1 MLQKESN
8 AEEDNFLIF
17 LAGELI
23 GDIFSI
29 VLNILKVTKFI
40 DKYSS
45 PFSSIKSYLWYW
57 KNSTMAGMQK
67 PVSKESVA
75 IMGECLR
82 IFVLLQTLSKVGECQ
97 RGFMSLLLE
106 AVIVIF
112 SIREVDSSEV
122 LLIYV
127 IIFKNFF

>member
-1 MLQKESN
+1 
-8 AEEDNFLIF
+8 
-17 LAGELI
+17 
-23 GDIFSI
+23 
-29 VLNILKVTKFI
+29 
-40 DKYSS
+40 
-45 PFSSIKSYLWYW
+45 
-57 KNSTMAGMQK
+57 MAGMQK

-127 IIFKNFF
+127 IIFKKKKLYFAAYSNYEYIHIRELMMLETSQSSLYLNLFRYRPPQFTLRMFCFPCLLHKDSNFRFF

>member
-1 MLQKESN
+1 
-8 AEEDNFLIF
+8 
-17 LAGELI
+17 
-23 GDIFSI
+23 
-29 VLNILKVTKFI
+29 
-40 DKYSS
+40 
-45 PFSSIKSYLWYW
+45 
-57 KNSTMAGMQK
+57 MAGMQK

-127 IIFKNFF
+127 IIFKKKKLSFAAYSNYEYIHIRELMMLET